1 MPGKG
6 RRGLAKDEELN
17 LVPIMNL
24 VSILIP
30 FLVMASAQV
39 QLAVIDS
46 TMPAISEERPE
57 EEPEEDEDP
66 PLQVNVVITDQGFSV
81 RHNKSSTDEE
91 DAVAVVVEEGE
102 EEDGPTVPCVDQLGQ
117 PVTECMTV
125 LVGSAC
131 DAATAAGQSCVQ
143 DNYHYAG
150 LTEELANIKAEF
162 GEPCPYIEG
171 SPEYGN
177 FNACD
182 INLDESTLECDRN
195 IIIAPESAVK
205 YEVLIRAMDAARTE
219 SRTGNP
225 SGGDLI
231 SGGGLRVRGAEERDL
246 SSGEY
251 NPERPQDARVD
262 RVGHYVARKLCSEN
276 TETGERTTREEEIHN
291 ELFPFVVI
299 AGGTAGASE

>member
-6 RRGLAKDEELN
+6 RRGLAEEEELN

-57 EEPEEDEDP
+57 EEPDEDEDP

-81 RHNKSSTDEE
+81 RHNKTSAEE
-91 DAVAVVVEEGE
+91 EEGGAAEEEGE
-102 EEDGPTVPCVDQLGQ
+102 EEDGPTVPCVDSAGQ

-125 LVGSAC
+125 LVGSDCA
-131 DAATAAGQSCVQ
+131 AATAANQSCIQ

-150 LTEELANIKAEF
+150 LTEELASLKAEF
-162 GEPCPYIEG
+162 GQPCPYIEG
-171 SPEYGN
+171 SLEYAN

-182 INLDESTLECDRN
+182 INLDEATLECDRN
-195 IIIAPESAVK
+195 IIFAPESAVK
-205 YEVLIRAMDAARTE
+205 YEVLIRAMDAARSE

-225 SGGDLI
+225 SGVDDI
-231 SGGGLRVRGAEERDL
+231 SAGGLRVRGVEERDL
-246 SSGEY
+246 TSGEFDQ
-251 NPERPQDARVD
+251 ERPRDARVD
-262 RVGHYVARKLCSEN
+262 RVGSYVSRKVCSEN
-276 TETGERTTREEEIHN
+276 TETGERTPREEEIHN